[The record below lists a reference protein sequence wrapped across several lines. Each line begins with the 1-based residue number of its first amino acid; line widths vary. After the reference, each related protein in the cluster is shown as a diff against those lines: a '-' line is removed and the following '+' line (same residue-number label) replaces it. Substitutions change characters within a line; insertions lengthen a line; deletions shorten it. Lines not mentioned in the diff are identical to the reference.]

1 MGRDKGYTMQ
11 RVQRKSREPN
21 RLTARQV
28 SNAKPKRGLD
38 AVLLA
43 DGGNLYLQVTRGQN
57 DHVRRSWL
65 FRYELNSRRREMGLG
80 PTHTRSL
87 KDAREE
93 AKRLR
98 QLLLDGIDPLEY
110 RRKDIESRAVESAKN
125 KTFSEV
131 AAAYLSTHR
140 NDWKNPKHA
149 AQWEN
154 SLTKDTKA
162 IANLPIAAI
171 DTSHVLEVL
180 EPIWRKKPETASR
193 TRGRIER
200 VLAFAIVAKYR
211 KREDG
216 NPARWDGHL
225 EELLG
230 SKAKAQAAKRER
242 TGKSGH
248 HPALPYKDA
257 PEFMAQLRRLDS
269 LSARAL
275 EFTIL
280 TAARTN
286 ETLGAKWSEF
296 NLEERIWTVPAD
308 RMKMGKEHRVPLCDR
323 AVAILKAL
331 PRDGNRVFA
340 LSDMAMLQ
348 CLRGLRPGLT
358 VHGFRSS
365 LMDWSH
371 EMTAFPKVVIDQA
384 LAHSIGDKVEASYR
398 RGDLFE
404 KRQRLMEAWGDYCS
418 SKPIGT
424 GATVTPMR
432 KLADG

>member
-1 MGRDKGYTMQ
+1 
-11 RVQRKSREPN
+11 
-21 RLTARQV
+21 
-28 SNAKPKRGLD
+28 
-38 AVLLA
+38 
-43 DGGNLYLQVTRGQN
+43 
-57 DHVRRSWL
+57 
-65 FRYELNSRRREMGLG
+65 MGLG
-80 PTHTRSL
+80 ATHTRSL
-87 KDAREE
+87 KEAREE

-98 QLLLDGIDPLEY
+98 QVLLNGIDPLEH

-248 HPALPYKDA
+248 HLPCPTRMRRNLWRSCAGSTHCRPAHWN
-257 PEFMAQLRRLDS
+257 S
-269 LSARAL
+269 
-275 EFTIL
+275 
-280 TAARTN
+280 
-286 ETLGAKWSEF
+286 
-296 NLEERIWTVPAD
+296 
-308 RMKMGKEHRVPLCDR
+308 
-323 AVAILKAL
+323 
-331 PRDGNRVFA
+331 
-340 LSDMAMLQ
+340 
-348 CLRGLRPGLT
+348 
-358 VHGFRSS
+358 RS
-365 LMDWSH
+365 
-371 EMTAFPKVVIDQA
+371 
-384 LAHSIGDKVEASYR
+384 
-398 RGDLFE
+398 
-404 KRQRLMEAWGDYCS
+404 
-418 SKPIGT
+418 
-424 GATVTPMR
+424 
-432 KLADG
+432 

>member
-1 MGRDKGYTMQ
+1 MQ

-28 SNAKPKRGLD
+28 SNAKPRRGLD

-80 PTHTRSL
+80 ATHTRSL
-87 KDAREE
+87 KEAREE

-98 QLLLDGIDPLEY
+98 QVLLNGIDPLEH

-225 EELLG
+225 QELLG

-269 LSARAL
+269 PSARAL

-280 TAARTN
+280 CAVRTN
-286 ETLGAKWSEF
+286 ETIGAKWSEIDF
-296 NLEERIWTVPAD
+296 EERTWIVPSG
-308 RMKMGKEHRVPLCDR
+308 RMKMGREHRVPLSDR
-323 AVAILKAL
+323 AVEILRGLK
-331 PRDGNRVFA
+331 RHGDRVFP
-340 LSDMAMLQ
+340 LSNMAMLQ
-348 CLRGLRPGLT
+348 CLRGLWLGLT
-358 VHGFRSS
+358 VHGFRSTF
-365 LMDWSH
+365 MDWAH
-371 EMTAFPKVVIDQA
+371 EQTAFAKVVIDKA
-384 LAHSIGDKVEASYR
+384 LAHAINDKSEAAYR
-398 RGDLFE
+398 RGDLIE
-404 KRQRLMEAWGDYCS
+404 KRKRLMEAWSEYCCG
-418 SKPIGT
+418 KPT
-424 GATVTPMR
+424 ATSATIMPMR
-432 KLADG
+432 KLVDA